1 LRPAGSILLVLASA
15 IALASCGGGGAD
27 PPPRHQPAAHRP
39 SAATRVRHAT
49 RVGSPRPRPRPQPVR
64 RSPALRHLQAVLN
77 ASLKHEGRQV
87 GALVVDLKTGAT
99 LYSRNE
105 NVWRPPA
112 SVEKLY
118 TSLAVLTML
127 GPNARLHTDVM
138 GTGHIGPGGVWHGNL
153 YLRGDGDPTFGDGY
167 FNRLDENGYGPTA
180 AELVAQLQKRRIHR
194 VTGLVYGD
202 ASLFDADPGGP
213 LTHNRPD
220 TPDYGGELSALV
232 YDHGASARG
241 FPPPVFAAHELVITM
256 HGVRIAAR
264 LGRRPAHT
272 PSDAHL
278 LATVSSPRMSVL
290 LRLMDV
296 PSDDLFAD
304 LLAKQIGA
312 HFFGQGSLAAGAMEI
327 RQAIADQYN
336 VTPLIYDGSGL
347 DKADRSS
354 PAQLVELLRK
364 VSGTPAGRELQ
375 AALPVV
381 GVSGTVEFIGAHTPA
396 QGRCVAKTGTL
407 NRVTNLAGYCNARG
421 GHRLAFAL
429 MVDGPENWQAD
440 AAYNPAVGAIAGY

>member
-1 LRPAGSILLVLASA
+1 LR
-15 IALASCGGGGAD
+15 
-27 PPPRHQPAAHRP
+27 R
-39 SAATRVRHAT
+39 
-49 RVGSPRPRPRPQPVR
+49 
-64 RSPALRHLQAVLN
+64 LQARLN
-77 ASLKHEGRQV
+77 AAFRSDGHQV
-87 GALVVDLKTGAT
+87 GVLVVDLKTGAT
-99 LYSRNE
+99 LYSRKP

-127 GPNARLHTDVM
+127 GPNAKLHTDVL
-138 GTGHIGPGGVWHGNL
+138 GSGHLGPGGVWHGNL
-153 YLRGDGDPTFGDGY
+153 YLRGDGDPTFGDGF
-167 FNRLDENGYGPTA
+167 FNRLDEDGYGPTA
-180 AELVAQLQKRRIHR
+180 AELVAQLAKRRIHR
-194 VTGLVYGD
+194 VTGYVIGD
-202 ASLFDADPGGP
+202 ESLFDAARGGP
-213 LTHNRPD
+213 LTNNRPD

-241 FPPPVFAAHELVITM
+241 YPPPVFATRELVITM
-256 HGVRIAAR
+256 RGVRIMAR
-264 LGRRPAHT
+264 LGRRAGRTPPGAHM
-272 PSDAHL
+272 

-290 LRLMDV
+290 VRLMDV

-312 HFFGQGSLAAGAMEI
+312 QFFGEGTLAAGAIEI

-336 VTPLIYDGSGL
+336 ITPKILDGSGL

-354 PAQLVELLRK
+354 PAQIVELLRK
-364 VSGTPAGRELQ
+364 VSGTQAGNQLVS
-375 AALPVV
+375 ALPVV
-381 GVSGTVEFIGAHTPA
+381 GESGTVEFIGVHTPA
-396 QGRCVAKTGTL
+396 QGHCVAKTGTL

-440 AAYNPAVGAIAGY
+440 AAFNPALAAIAGY